1 MIEDSEGEDEAEGDY
16 VNIDSL
22 LDDNETPAS
31 KSKNINNEDFLEED
45 SSEGGS
51 DEEEDER

>member
-1 MIEDSEGEDEAEGDY
+1 VIEDSEGEDEAEGDY